1 MNYLYLLINLATISV
16 PLIASYHSKIQFY
29 KNHRKFFL
37 AIAISGLLFILWD
50 VFFAQKEVWGFS
62 DSYTLGFGLFG
73 LPVEEWF
80 FFLCIPYASLFLH
93 FQLHRFGWLSPLKLS
108 DKQLLRGSALM
119 LLFVVV
125 IGVLHYD
132 RWYTFVNALFFVL
145 VYSFALCYQTHLL
158 KMFLP
163 SFVAILIPFF
173 MVNGILTGSL
183 LEEPVVWYDNDE
195 NLGMRIGTV
204 PVEDLFYA
212 FSMLMLPLMIYSK
225 LLGSKVFDLK
235 TAH

>member
-1 MNYLYLLINLATISV
+1 
-16 PLIASYHSKIQFY
+16 
-29 KNHRKFFL
+29 
-37 AIAISGLLFILWD
+37 
-50 VFFAQKEVWGFS
+50 
-62 DSYTLGFGLFG
+62 
-73 LPVEEWF
+73 
-80 FFLCIPYASLFLH
+80 
-93 FQLHRFGWLSPLKLS
+93 
-108 DKQLLRGSALM
+108 M